1 MFFQRLDNVLVQ
13 HGICSKRSV
22 KNFIQNNNVCINQTR
37 IFDGK
42 IYVDEQNDSIF
53 VNNRKIESNHL
64 YIMLNK
70 PAGYVCS
77 TVSDRSA
84 VVYQLLDE
92 YKNHPLFN
100 KIHSV
105 GRLDKE
111 TEGLLLFTTNGNFSN
126 YITKKENDITKKYYV
141 ELEIKVTK
149 EEQKKITE
157 EFYKGIFIPQE
168 NKSSSFVSKPAIL
181 EWLSDNSCYITITEG
196 KFHQVRRMFS
206 AIKNTVTYL
215 KRIAIG
221 NLYLNDLSLS
231 ETKILTKE
239 ELDLI

>member
-22 KNFIQNNNVCINQTR
+22 KNFIQNNNICINQTR
-37 IFDGK
+37 VFDGK
-42 IYVDEQNDSIF
+42 IYVDEQNDSVF

-64 YIMLNK
+64 YLMLNK

-84 VVYQLLDE
+84 IVYQLLDE

-149 EEQKKITE
+149 EEQKEIAE
-157 EFYKGIFIPQE
+157 EFNKGIFITEE
-168 NKSSSFVSKPAIL
+168 NKADSFVAKPAVL

-206 AIKNTVTYL
+206 VIKNNVTYL

-221 NLYLNDLSLS
+221 NLYLNDLSPS

-239 ELDLI
+239 EIDLI